1 MLVYESG
8 MNVCKMLTTGD
19 NINEEVQKLIAGYT
33 SEIESLRTKLL
44 ESEAN
49 VHTISKTAR
58 TPTRLNSSMS
68 GYVIKVSFVLITVN
82 ESFYVHKHE
91 FSIRLFWLLLYVC
104 GYTSFICWCDTII
117 CDHLLAG
124 VD

>member
-49 VHTISKTAR
+49 ANVHTISKTAR

-91 FSIRLFWLLLYVC
+91 FSLRLFWLLLCLWLHKLY
-104 GYTSFICWCDTII
+104 
-117 CDHLLAG
+117 LL
-124 VD
+124 V